1 MNKEILIIEDDE
13 KIQKLIT
20 LTLSDF
26 RNKKNIF
33 ENGLAAC
40 KYIEENNKRIGLIFL
55 DIGLEGI
62 NGFEVLKKIRREFN
76 LKIPVIISSA
86 YVSKEDIK
94 KGITLGANYYLTKPF
109 NLKQLIEVCKEY
121 LGG

>member
-40 KYIEENNKRIGLIFL
+40 KYIEENNKKIGLIFL

-62 NGFEVLKKIRREFN
+62 NGFEVLKKIRRKFN